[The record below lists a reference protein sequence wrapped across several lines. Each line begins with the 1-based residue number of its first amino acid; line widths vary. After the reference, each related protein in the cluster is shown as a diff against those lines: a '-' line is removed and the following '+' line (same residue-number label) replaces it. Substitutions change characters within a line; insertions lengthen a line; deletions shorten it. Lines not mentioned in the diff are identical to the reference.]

1 MGSVSSYL
9 DCTKTLCFSHSS
21 KTSQLQRAAEEAD
34 EDEVGCGGWRRM
46 ATEGIPAAVGNMWKY
61 GSGFKLSF
69 QSTAFTF
76 SNLVLRA
83 QRPSVPHV
91 RAAAGT
97 EGLPGG

>member
-1 MGSVSSYL
+1 MKLVVEDGGGWPQREY
-9 DCTKTLCFSHSS
+9 
-21 KTSQLQRAAEEAD
+21 QLQLEI
-34 EDEVGCGGWRRM
+34 CGNM
-46 ATEGIPAAVGNMWKY
+46 AVG
-61 GSGFKLSF
+61 LSF